1 MRVIVTG
8 ATGFV
13 GVRLVEQLHSL
24 GNQVVVLAR
33 NPEKATRQFP
43 KEFFSNVEIV
53 GYTPLKLGA
62 WTSALSGCDAVVNLA
77 GTSIVGQRW
86 SEQRKQ
92 EIIESRAGTTKILV
106 EAIQAAAVK
115 PKVLVSGSAIGY
127 YGSDETQS
135 FDEYSF
141 AGQGFL
147 AEVCQ
152 AWEAAADPVTN
163 FGVRLV
169 KLRIGI
175 VLAYGGTL
183 GKILPLFQLGIGGK
197 IGSGKQW
204 FSWIHRDDLVSLILF
219 TIANSQIVGV
229 LNATAPNPVTNEEL
243 TKTLAKV
250 VGRPALLPVPA
261 AALLILLGESA
272 TLILGGQK
280 VLPQKATL
288 NRFSFTYPDLESALR
303 QILE

>member
-13 GVRLVEQLHSL
+13 GVRLVEQLHLL

-43 KEFFSNVEIV
+43 KEFFPNVEIV
-53 GYTPLKLGA
+53 GYTPLKLGT
-62 WTSALSGCDAVVNLA
+62 WTSAISGCDAVVNLA
-77 GTSIVGQRW
+77 GTPIVEKRW
-86 SEQRKQ
+86 SEKRKQ
-92 EIIESRAGTTKILV
+92 EIIESRAATTKVLV

-127 YGSDETQS
+127 YGDDETQS

-141 AGQGFL
+141 EGQGFL

-152 AWEAAADPVTN
+152 AWEAAANPVTN

-219 TIANSQIVGV
+219 AIANSQIVGV

-288 NRFSFTYPDLESALR
+288 NRFSFAYPALESALR
-303 QILE
+303 QILG